1 MSVFWGEGILKMNLL
16 PFVFLRGVS
25 LLTRDGGGTQL
36 SAAQNKMT
44 YFRHWGQWDPDAH
57 PHVLGRV

>member
-1 MSVFWGEGILKMNLL
+1 MNLL